1 MAFFAQWVSV
11 FHFKANWL
19 FQICLNKN
27 LQSKS
32 KEKKIKYWNIFQNNM
47 MGFFSGRDLVLN
59 PVRIEKEFHVCF
71 GIWKAMLLL
80 PPGYQF
86 RNLQSSKI
94 VLFGPFPLETFER
107 TAVTLNMCSHKHESR
122 GGLILKV
129 ILPLQCLPCL
139 PGKHTPTHKML
150 EWCQVVFRTNYK
162 SCIVIAPQ
170 VAGVCCA
177 LTQVKVWTW
186 II

>member
-1 MAFFAQWVSV
+1 
-11 FHFKANWL
+11 
-19 FQICLNKN
+19 
-27 LQSKS
+27 
-32 KEKKIKYWNIFQNNM
+32 M

-150 EWCQVVFRTNYK
+150 E
-162 SCIVIAPQ
+162 
-170 VAGVCCA
+170 
-177 LTQVKVWTW
+177 
-186 II
+186 